1 MERILSETL
10 FALLLLTASTLAVA
24 APGSEPARRT
34 KVIVFQPSIPT
45 EQARSGDCQTN
56 SIAVSRPGVWRCIA
70 DNEIYDQCFEN
81 SKLRGSVIC
90 DSNPARGTTGFILRL
105 NKPLPAPSKS
115 SVADSLPWLMKLAD
129 GSICERETGTISS
142 VNGEDVPYDCSDSKK
157 GRDDGKCPYLTGLAA
172 NIKGGDIWRVDK
184 IAYSV
189 FGGQTTVL
197 KHQHLMVESVWK

>member
-1 MERILSETL
+1 MERILSKTL
-10 FALLLLTASTLAVA
+10 FALLLLSASSLAVA
-24 APGSEPARRT
+24 ALGSEPARRT

-45 EQARSGDCQTN
+45 EQARSGDCQTY

-70 DNEIYDQCFEN
+70 DNEIYDPCFEN

-90 DSNPARGTTGFILRL
+90 HSNPATGSTEFLLRL
-105 NKPLPAPSKS
+105 NKPLPPPSKS

-157 GRDDGKCPYLTGLAA
+157 CRDDGKCPDFTGLAA
-172 NIKGGDIWRVDK
+172 NIKGGDIWRRDK

>member
-1 MERILSETL
+1 
-10 FALLLLTASTLAVA
+10 
-24 APGSEPARRT
+24 
-34 KVIVFQPSIPT
+34 
-45 EQARSGDCQTN
+45 
-56 SIAVSRPGVWRCIA
+56 
-70 DNEIYDQCFEN
+70 
-81 SKLRGSVIC
+81 
-90 DSNPARGTTGFILRL
+90 
-105 NKPLPAPSKS
+105 
-115 SVADSLPWLMKLAD
+115 MKLAD

-157 GRDDGKCPYLTGLAA
+157 CRDDGKCPYLTGLAA

>member
-10 FALLLLTASTLAVA
+10 FALLLLTPSTLAVA

-70 DNEIYDQCFEN
+70 DNEIYDPCFEN

-90 DSNPARGTTGFILRL
+90 DSNPGQRHHGFHSKTQQAAAR
-105 NKPLPAPSKS
+105 S
-115 SVADSLPWLMKLAD
+115 
-129 GSICERETGTISS
+129 
-142 VNGEDVPYDCSDSKK
+142 
-157 GRDDGKCPYLTGLAA
+157 
-172 NIKGGDIWRVDK
+172 
-184 IAYSV
+184 
-189 FGGQTTVL
+189 
-197 KHQHLMVESVWK
+197 